1 MDQIDAESIGLVCF
15 RQNGPR
21 MFCNAVENAL
31 RNQAESRSWYI
42 TIIDALVRKQ
52 MVNVCP
58 VPKDLW
64 CEIDIAADL
73 AIAEELVSEMAIRQN
88 CRHTSA

>member
-1 MDQIDAESIGLVCF
+1 MRCAI
-15 RQNGPR
+15 RQSSGHGI
-21 MFCNAVENAL
+21 
-31 RNQAESRSWYI
+31 S
-42 TIIDALVRKQ
+42 TIIDALARKQ

-73 AIAEELVSEMAIRQN
+73 AIAEELVGEMAIRQN
-88 CRHTSA
+88 CSHTPA